1 MKFIPT
7 SFKSRAVSISKLANK
22 ELKVVCNKFFIK
34 ENGYLFG
41 ADNETMSSVLGKN
54 QRDGTLSGTGS
65 ILVWILNKLEEN
77 HCIDAIKN

>member
-7 SFKSRAVSISKLANK
+7 SFKSCAVSLSKLANK
-22 ELKVVCNKFFIK
+22 ELKVVWNKFFIK

-41 ADNETMSSVLGKN
+41 ADNETMSKVLGIN
-54 QRDGTLSGTGS
+54 LLNGTLSNTGK
-65 ILVWILNKLEEN
+65 ILVFILTKK